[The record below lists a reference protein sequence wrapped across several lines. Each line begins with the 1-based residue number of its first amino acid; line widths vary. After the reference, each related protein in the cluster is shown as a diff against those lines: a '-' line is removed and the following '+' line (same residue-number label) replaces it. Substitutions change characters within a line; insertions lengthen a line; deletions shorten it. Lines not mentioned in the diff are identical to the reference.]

1 MQPML
6 MQFNSVKAACQK
18 LWEMAQSIPA
28 TNALKRQMD
37 VSIVSRPTQYTEYTD
52 INVYRTHK
60 AILLFVAQLAV
71 V

>member
-1 MQPML
+1 
-6 MQFNSVKAACQK
+6 
-18 LWEMAQSIPA
+18 MAQSIPA

-37 VSIVSRPTQYTEYTD
+37 VSIVSRPTQSTEYTD